1 MEIPMPLHL
10 EKKGIR
16 ALGIAE
22 SFSRSDEFSTL
33 AGVVMRSD
41 LVIDGFALGSL
52 QVSGSD
58 ASDSILA
65 LFKSLDRNDINALLL
80 SGSVLSLYNIVD
92 VDKLHEELAIPVIA
106 ISFRKSKAN
115 LTANIRSRFEKKNAE
130 EKIRLLRKVG
140 KASEINLETGYRIFI
155 RAAGISDTL
164 AKKFLDKFT
173 LQGAVPEPIRVARLF
188 AKSVAPSLRKNRK
201 D

>member
-1 MEIPMPLHL
+1 MPLHL

-22 SFSRSDEFSTL
+22 SFSSSDEFSTL
-33 AGVVMRSD
+33 TGVVMRGD

>member
-1 MEIPMPLHL
+1 MPLHL

-22 SFSRSDEFSTL
+22 SFSSSDEYSTL

-52 QVSGSD
+52 EVSGAD
-58 ASDSILA
+58 ATDAILA

-92 VDKLHEELAIPVIA
+92 VDKLHEDLAIPVIA

-115 LTANIRSRFEKKNAE
+115 LAARIRSRFERKDAD
-130 EKIRLLRKVG
+130 EKIRLLRKIG
-140 KASEINLETGYRIFI
+140 KASEIDLETGYRIFV
-155 RAAGISDTL
+155 RAAGITDKH
-164 AKKFLDKFT
+164 AKRFLDKFT

-188 AKSVAPSLRKNRK
+188 AKIVAPSIRKNRK